1 MSPDALENV
10 VIFLRFSENSKTM
23 VMHLYDSIPYRA
35 CVMLSSI
42 RCMTSS
48 YSKTSVF
55 VRLHEN
61 EKHAFSSISTLRY
74 LNACFS
80 CCNETFLL
88 LLRFLPNLRLS
99 QVSSLPSFFT
109 IVSFSKVVVFASF
122 SRFLLPSFQTIA
134 DKILV
139 TFTNFGTVY
148 NSY

>member
-1 MSPDALENV
+1 MRNA
-10 VIFLRFSENSKTM
+10 
-23 VMHLYDSIPYRA
+23 
-35 CVMLSSI
+35 SSI

-48 YSKTSVF
+48 YLKTSVL

-61 EKHAFSSISTLRY
+61 EKHSFLSISTLRY
-74 LNACFS
+74 LKACFS

-99 QVSSLPSFFT
+99 PGSSLPSFLM
-109 IVSFSKVVVFASF
+109 IVSFAKGVVFASF
-122 SRFLLPSFQTIA
+122 SRFLLPSFQNIA

-139 TFTNFGTVY
+139 AFTNFGTVY